1 MTMEI
6 LTLPV
11 LLRKSRSVIRSLMDP
26 LWRLLFHM
34 EVLPHR
40 CRKALG
46 ILRREGWKGL
56 RHALKVRFRPS
67 HRLYELWQK
76 RNCLT
81 PEAMERIAGEIENF
95 PHRPVIS
102 VLLPVYNVAE
112 IWLRKCIDSVLNQL
126 YPHWEL
132 SIADDASTLPHVRR
146 VLEEYRARDSR
157 IRVVFRE
164 TNGHISAASNS
175 ALALVTGEYVAL
187 LDHDDE
193 LTPDAL
199 FEMASLIVRHPDAD
213 MVYSDEDKI
222 DERGRRHTP
231 FFKPDWS
238 PDAFLSQ
245 MYTCHLGVYR
255 TKLLRQIGGFRI
267 GLEGSQD
274 YDLVLRLTERTDR
287 IYHVP
292 KILYHWRTIKGSTA
306 LTHDSKHYAYQAGL
320 RAIQAALDR
329 RGEGGW
335 VEHVV
340 NYPGQYLVHY
350 PLAGNPLI
358 SIVIPT
364 RDQSK
369 VLERCL
375 RSIFERSSYPRFEV
389 VVVDNGS
396 VQKETFACFD
406 VWKAREP
413 DRFRVV
419 RLDVPFNF
427 SRLVNE
433 GVRQAKGH
441 LVALLN
447 NDVEVLTENWLEEMA
462 GQAGRKSIGAVGAF
476 LLYPNGT
483 IQHAGLVLGVVG
495 PANHIYHHF
504 PYKGTPGY
512 FGRLLIVSNYA
523 AVTGACLMVKR
534 DLFLS
539 VDGFDEGLAI
549 AYNDVDFC
557 LRLLEMGCRNVV
569 LPQVRL
575 CHHESTSRGSDQR
588 GEERLRLDREAE
600 ILGKRWASWIRND
613 PYYSPH
619 LTRDRIDSSIAIA
632 PLPLPVDGR
641 PITDG
646 EA

>member
-1 MTMEI
+1 ME
-6 LTLPV
+6 P
-11 LLRKSRSVIRSLMDP
+11 LRRFLCLQRTFSR
-26 LWRLLFHM
+26 
-34 EVLPHR
+34 R
-40 CRKALG
+40 CLKALG

-56 RHALKVRFRPS
+56 RHALKVRLRPS
-67 HRLYELWQK
+67 DQLYELWQK

-81 PEAMERIAGEIENF
+81 PEALERIAGEIENF
-95 PHRPVIS
+95 PYRPVIS

-132 SIADDASTLPHVRR
+132 CIADDASTVPHIRR
-146 VLEEYRARDSR
+146 VLEEYQVKDPRVR
-157 IRVVFRE
+157 IIFRE
-164 TNGHISAASNS
+164 NNGHISAASNS
-175 ALALVTGEYVAL
+175 ALSLATGEYVAL

-193 LTPDAL
+193 LTPDAF

-222 DERGRRHTP
+222 DEKGRIHSP

-238 PDAFLSQ
+238 PDSFLSQ

-255 TKLLRQIGGFRI
+255 TELLRQIGGFRI

-306 LTHDSKHYAYQAGL
+306 LTHDSKNYAYQAGL
-320 RAIQAALDR
+320 RAIQEALDR

-350 PLAGNPLI
+350 PVAGNPLV

-389 VVVDNGS
+389 VIVDNGS

-406 VWKAREP
+406 AWKAREP

-433 GVRQAKGH
+433 GVRQARGH

-447 NDVEVLTENWLEEMA
+447 NDVEVLTEDWIEEMA

-483 IQHAGLVLGVVG
+483 LQHAGLVLGVVG

-504 PYKGTPGY
+504 AYKGTPGY

-539 VDGFDEGLAI
+539 VGGFDEELAI

-557 LRLLEMGCRNVV
+557 LRLLEKGCRNVV

-641 PITDG
+641 PIADG

>member
-1 MTMEI
+1 MER
-6 LTLPV
+6 LTYPV
-11 LLRKSRSVIRSLMDP
+11 IIRKSRTLIGIVLNLLR
-26 LWRLLFHM
+26 RLQFHLK
-34 EVLPHR
+34 VLPHR
-40 CRKALG
+40 CRKALN
-46 ILRREGWKGL
+46 ILHREGLPGFRRALDERL
-56 RHALKVRFRPS
+56 RLS
-67 HRLYELWQK
+67 DHRLYKLWLR
-76 RNCLT
+76 RNILT
-81 PEAMERIAGEIENF
+81 AENHDRIRQEIDNL
-95 PHRPVIS
+95 PRRPVIS
-102 VLLPVYNVAE
+102 ILLPVYDIAE
-112 IWLRKCIDSVLNQL
+112 VWLRKCIDSVLNQL

-132 SIADDASTLPHVRR
+132 CIADDASTLPHIRR

-157 IRVVFRE
+157 IRIVFRE

-199 FEMASLIVRHPDAD
+199 FEMASFIARHPDAD

-222 DERGRRHTP
+222 DGWGRRHSP

-238 PDAFLSQ
+238 PDYFLSQ

-255 TKLLRQIGGFRI
+255 SELLRQIGGFRV
-267 GLEGSQD
+267 GMEGSQD
-274 YDLVLRLTERTDR
+274 YDMVLRLTERTDR
-287 IYHVP
+287 IYHIP

-306 LTHDSKHYAYQAGL
+306 LTCDSKHYAYRAGL
-320 RAIQAALDR
+320 RAIQEALER

-335 VEHVV
+335 VENVT
-340 NYPGQYLVHY
+340 NFPGQYLVHY
-350 PLAGNPLI
+350 PIVGHPLI

-364 RDQSK
+364 RDQSD

-375 RSIFERSSYPRFEV
+375 RSIFGRSSYPRFAV

-396 VQKETFACFD
+396 VRAETLACFD

-419 RLDVPFNF
+419 RQDVPFNF

-433 GVRQAKGH
+433 GVRQARGE
-441 LVALLN
+441 LVVLLN
-447 NDVEVLTENWLEEMA
+447 DDVEVLTENWLEEMA
-462 GQAGRKSIGAVGAF
+462 GQAQRQRIGAVGAF

-483 IQHAGLVLGVVG
+483 FQHVGLVLGVLG
-495 PANHIYHHF
+495 PANHAHRF
-504 PYKGTPGY
+504 ADAGTLGY
-512 FGRLLIVSNYA
+512 FGRLLVVSNYA

-534 DLFLS
+534 NLFLA
-539 VDGFDEGLAI
+539 VGGFDEGLAI

-557 LRLLEMGCRNVV
+557 LRLLEKGCWNVV

-575 CHHESTSRGSDQR
+575 HHYESISRGSDEQ
-588 GEERLRLDREAE
+588 GEKRLRLDREAE
-600 ILGKRWASWIRND
+600 ILKKRWESWIRND

-619 LTRDRIDSSIAIA
+619 LTRDRIDSSIAVA
-632 PLPLPVDGR
+632 PQTLPVNGR
-641 PITDG
+641 RIADG